1 MTGTD
6 VYKIVKKKP
15 VLVGYVKGDEEIDRE
30 TLAEIRQKY
39 SLEDELKVLRLAQS
53 DTAAFNEYNEYVE
66 ECRARGKQKKAE
78 AVANRKKLKKKTIK
92 ENGES
97 RTIYV
102 EAAT

>member
-1 MTGTD
+1 MSGTN
-6 VYKIVKKKP
+6 VYKIKNKKP
-15 VLVGYVKGDEEIDRE
+15 VLVDYIKSDEEIDRE

-39 SLEDELKVLRLAQS
+39 SLEDELKVLRLVQTDA
-53 DTAAFNEYNEYVE
+53 AAFQEYNKYVE
-66 ECRARGKQKKAE
+66 ECRARGKQKKDE
-78 AVANRKKLKKKTIK
+78 AAAKLQALKKKNIT